1 MCNRLELDL
10 TKTGIDRMDFI
21 DEKINSYSEDHSTP
35 ESEILKSLNRETHA
49 NVLMPR
55 MLSGH
60 LQGRVLS
67 MLSRMIRPD
76 SILEIGTYTGYSGLC
91 MAEGLSPNGIIHTID
106 INDELTPLVNKY
118 VKLSGLESKF
128 NILTG
133 NALDIIPTL
142 PGLFDLVFIDADK
155 INYSNYF
162 DLVFNKIRPGGFLI
176 ADNVLWSGK
185 IMMPPEKM
193 DKDTLAL
200 HQFNQRIAADQRI
213 EKVLLPVRDGL
224 MVMQKK

>member
-1 MCNRLELDL
+1 
-10 TKTGIDRMDFI
+10 MDFI
-21 DEKINSYSEDHSTP
+21 DNSINQYSEAHSTA
-35 ESEILKSLNRETHA
+35 ESEILKNLNRETQA

-76 SILEIGTYTGYSGLC
+76 SILEIGTYTGYSALC
-91 MAEGLSPNGIIHTID
+91 LAEGLSDTGIIHTID
-106 INDELTPLVNKY
+106 INDELTPLVRKY
-118 VKLSGLESKF
+118 VKLSNIEAKF

-133 NALDIIPTL
+133 NALDIIPKL
-142 PGLFDLVFIDADK
+142 NGPFDLVFIDADK

-162 DLVFNKIRPGGFLI
+162 DLVINKVRKGGFLI

-185 IMMPPEKM
+185 IMLPTEKM

-200 HQFNQRIAADQRI
+200 HYFNEKITNDKRL
-213 EKVLLPVRDGL
+213 EKVLLPIRDGL
-224 MVMQKK
+224 LVMQIVNSK